1 MSKITGFTYSQTISG
16 LSLLT
21 AMYIENSFHN
31 PGTNNCYFAD
41 DWVLD
46 YSCSCLGEFKVAG
59 LDWLPRKAMTA
70 HLYPPGT
77 IYREHYCGESGTNCY
92 FIFHGDCDFLRNL
105 ADNPA
110 GFAEIADPRG
120 VLLKFIK
127 EGAEAAAS
135 GQSGYWRSCMSFAAA
150 MDVLVNHVRREEAS
164 WRFRVDSAGRAAG
177 YCRKAL
183 DFMEK
188 NYMSTLSVK
197 DIASASGCSESTLA
211 HEFKKEYHETVMN
224 RLQKIRIEQ
233 SLPHLL
239 HGVNIQEAAELSG
252 FSNEFYYSRVFRR
265 IMGVP
270 PGVYRSTKDI
280 I

>member
-1 MSKITGFTYSQTISG
+1 
-16 LSLLT
+16 
-21 AMYIENSFHN
+21 
-31 PGTNNCYFAD
+31 
-41 DWVLD
+41 
-46 YSCSCLGEFKVAG
+46 
-59 LDWLPRKAMTA
+59 
-70 HLYPPGT
+70 
-77 IYREHYCGESGTNCY
+77 
-92 FIFHGDCDFLRNL
+92 
-105 ADNPA
+105 
-110 GFAEIADPRG
+110 
-120 VLLKFIK
+120 
-127 EGAEAAAS
+127 
-135 GQSGYWRSCMSFAAA
+135 
-150 MDVLVNHVRREEAS
+150 VLVNHVRREGAS

-183 DFMEK
+183 DFMEI

-197 DIASASGCSESTLA
+197 DIASAAGCSESALA